1 MRKNNISL
9 YKFPENAVPEQQ
21 QPPLQQPSQQQPLIN
36 GVTANDFLTN
46 GKPQQNGNNNSAPS
60 DLSKRLPFAI
70 VGSTHIKEILV
81 GGEQRATKHRVRVR
95 EYPWGTVEVDN
106 LAHND
111 FMALRDMIIKNNL
124 IDLIDVGSF
133 LNYSANIDGSLF
145 NGHTFIHNGKP
156 KLKSKHHKD
165 KFVELLKGEGTDQGC
180 ADTF

>member
-9 YKFPENAVPEQQ
+9 YKFPENMEQ
-21 QPPLQQPSQQQPLIN
+21 QPPPPQQLQQQPLIN
-36 GVTANDFLTN
+36 GTTTNDFLPN
-46 GKPQQNGNNNSAPS
+46 GKPQQNGNNNNSAPS

-133 LNYSANIDGSLF
+133 
-145 NGHTFIHNGKP
+145 
-156 KLKSKHHKD
+156 
-165 KFVELLKGEGTDQGC
+165 
-180 ADTF
+180 

>member
-1 MRKNNISL
+1 MDDMRKNNISL
-9 YKFPENAVPEQQ
+9 YKFPENMEQQ
-21 QPPLQQPSQQQPLIN
+21 QPPQAPQPQQPLIN
-36 GVTANDFLTN
+36 GTTANDFLAN
-46 GKPQQNGNNNSAPS
+46 GKPQQNGNNNNSAPS

-133 LNYSANIDGSLF
+133 LNRSYICEQ
-145 NGHTFIHNGKP
+145 TF
-156 KLKSKHHKD
+156 
-165 KFVELLKGEGTDQGC
+165 
-180 ADTF
+180 ADITIFTVSH